1 MLKAA
6 LVVQSRELALAEISA
21 AMARQPDSG
30 YDRGSLAPVSK
41 TPRQW
46 TSWSIDLEWPPDV
59 HGGTEGLAIAI
70 ESLDQSLAERLARL
84 AGRGCEV
91 VISVHQELADR
102 PESVGLNLTPAA
114 VRWMAAAG
122 AAVAVDQYVDC
133 SDRATT

>member
-6 LVVQSRELALAEISA
+6 LVVQSRELALDEISA

-41 TPRQW
+41 APRQW
-46 TSWSIDLEWPPDV
+46 TSWSIELAWPPGV
-59 HGGTEGLAIAI
+59 HGGTEGLAVAI
-70 ESLDQSLAERLARL
+70 ESLGQSLAERSAMLAE
-84 AGRGCEV
+84 RGCDV
-91 VISVHQELADR
+91 VISVHQELANT

-114 VRWMAAAG
+114 IRWMAAAG

-133 SDRATT
+133 GDEAKT